1 MDNHLFRSVD
11 ELKAAIER
19 GQDPHR
25 KAAAVLFGLPDNEV
39 HPSERLWGKY
49 LNMAAIT
56 GLSPWGLADLAQV
69 SLDKAQDMLA
79 QYRRLVL
86 A

>member
-1 MDNHLFRSVD
+1 MDNHLYSSVT
-11 ELKAAIER
+11 ELQAAIDS

-25 KAAAVLFGLPDNEV
+25 KAAAVLFGLPDDEV

-49 LNMAAIT
+49 LNMAAVT

-69 SLDKAQDMLA
+69 SLDKAQAMLA
-79 QYRRLVL
+79 KYRELVL